1 MYGFIVLAA
10 YGVLMVL
17 VTVLLSRKPQT
28 SERFHVA
35 DRKLGLVQSAMSI
48 AATWIWAPALFT
60 SAEKAYS
67 NGIPGLF
74 WFLVPNILCLLIF
87 VPFGQKIR
95 RQMPGGITLSGY
107 MAERY
112 RSRAVHGA
120 YLFALSALSV
130 LSTGVQLLAGAK
142 ILSVVTGWPFWLL
155 TVILA
160 GNGLYETL
168 LQMGASEADCYVVSG
183 LTEAQKKKLMLADN
197 RVFDL
202 GVDDLSALDA
212 FVQELKDDLD
222 IPGYEEDLLRAMVM
236 EAEEA
241 AAALGEYGTIDED
254 RAEAIRDARV
264 RTEAREEAAAKASEE
279 YIPPEANAPSQEGEP
294 ARRFILCPKCG
305 ERIWL

>member
-1 MYGFIVLAA
+1 M
-10 YGVLMVL
+10 
-17 VTVLLSRKPQT
+17 TVVRKP
-28 SERFHVA
+28 
-35 DRKLGLVQSAMSI
+35 
-48 AATWIWAPALFT
+48 
-60 SAEKAYS
+60 
-67 NGIPGLF
+67 
-74 WFLVPNILCLLIF
+74 
-87 VPFGQKIR
+87 
-95 RQMPGGITLSGY
+95 
-107 MAERY
+107 
-112 RSRAVHGA
+112 
-120 YLFALSALSV
+120 LSALRRPARNVRMHTDKQLKEFRRSV
-130 LSTGVQLLAGAK
+130 EMFGQIRPIVVDEAG
-142 ILSVVTGWPFWLL
+142 
-155 TVILA
+155 VILA

-197 RVFDL
+197 RVFNL

-254 RAEAIRDARV
+254 RAEAIRDARA
-264 RTEAREEAAAKASEE
+264 RTEAREEAAARNAEE
-279 YIPPEANAPSQEGEP
+279 YVPPAAGTQPQEEEP

>member
-1 MYGFIVLAA
+1 M
-10 YGVLMVL
+10 
-17 VTVLLSRKPQT
+17 TVVRKPL
-28 SERFHVA
+28 SELRRPERNVRMHTNKQLKEFRRSVE
-35 DRKLGLVQSAMSI
+35 M
-48 AATWIWAPALFT
+48 
-60 SAEKAYS
+60 
-67 NGIPGLF
+67 
-74 WFLVPNILCLLIF
+74 
-87 VPFGQKIR
+87 FGQIR
-95 RQMPGGITLSGY
+95 PIVVD
-107 MAERY
+107 E
-112 RSRAVHGA
+112 
-120 YLFALSALSV
+120 
-130 LSTGVQLLAGAK
+130 AG
-142 ILSVVTGWPFWLL
+142 
-155 TVILA
+155 VILA

-168 LQMGASEADCYVVSG
+168 LQMGVSEADCYVVSG

-254 RAEAIRDARV
+254 RAEAIRDARA
-264 RTEAREEAAAKASEE
+264 RTDAREEAAARNAEE
-279 YIPPEANAPSQEGEP
+279 YVPPTAGTQPQEEEP